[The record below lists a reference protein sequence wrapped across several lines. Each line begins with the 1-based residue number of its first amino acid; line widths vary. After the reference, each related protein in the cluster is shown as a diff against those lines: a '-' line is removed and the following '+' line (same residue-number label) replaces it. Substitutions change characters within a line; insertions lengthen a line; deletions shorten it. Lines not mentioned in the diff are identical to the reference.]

1 MGIGDF
7 KVAGES
13 WLRLASLWG
22 NVSQVAYLYQSLSG
36 YPRSSELNF
45 FSRRETGIG
54 LSLSPFRQLS
64 LPGHTRGPQEQVGTK
79 AGNSLGSFD
88 SVFVLELG

>member
-13 WLRLASLWG
+13 WLRLASLCG
-22 NVSQVAYLYQSLSG
+22 NFSQVAYLYQSLSG

-45 FSRRETGIG
+45 FSLRETRIG
-54 LSLSPFRQLS
+54 SSLSPFRELS
-64 LPGHTRGPQEQVGTK
+64 LPGHRRGRQETVGTK
-79 AGNSLGSFD
+79 SGNSLGSFD